1 MRTSTTSGRA
11 AAVRAAIPKI
21 THLTLIIT
29 IGSIAGKMSPMA
41 GMAEYSATKAA
52 VAAYTRGWARDLGP
66 KHITVNTVQPGP
78 IETDMG
84 NSGGEEMTEFLKNR
98 VCLGRY
104 GKPEEVAAAVAFLA
118 SPEASFITGATLDV
132 DGGFTV

>member
-1 MRTSTTSGRA
+1 
-11 AAVRAAIPKI
+11 
-21 THLTLIIT
+21 
-29 IGSIAGKMSPMA
+29 MA

-84 NSGGEEMTEFLKNR
+84 NEVIDRMSALSGAGANEAREMIVSLHP
-98 VCLGRY
+98 LGHM
-104 GKPEEVAAAVAFLA
+104 GQASDVANAIAFLA
-118 SPEASFITGATLDV
+118 SDRAAFMTGSELVV
-132 DGGFTV
+132 DGGWILP